1 MCDVTEESEAAQAR
15 LKGLDESAPAAA
27 TSKPHKDV
35 NTFIN
40 NQLKFSSVTPA
51 QPLPASQIKCN
62 ILKAKAE
69 ENVNLKNS
77 ASNHLVVFYPNLL
90 YFMCV
95 TVKHKKVKLNMID
108 KNVYMYMNM
117 HFYRQLKRIVCALG

>member
-77 ASNHLVVFYPNLL
+77 ASNHLVVFDRYVLSSTS
-90 YFMCV
+90 MCV
-95 TVKHKKVKLNMID
+95 TAKRKKTNLND
-108 KNVYMYMNM
+108 
-117 HFYRQLKRIVCALG
+117 R

>member
-15 LKGLDESAPAAA
+15 LKGLDESAPAAAA

-95 TVKHKKVKLNMID
+95 TGKHKKSKIEYD
-108 KNVYMYMNM
+108 
-117 HFYRQLKRIVCALG
+117 

>member
-15 LKGLDESAPAAA
+15 LKGLDESAPATAT

-95 TVKHKKVKLNMID
+95 TGKHKKSKIEYD
-108 KNVYMYMNM
+108 
-117 HFYRQLKRIVCALG
+117 